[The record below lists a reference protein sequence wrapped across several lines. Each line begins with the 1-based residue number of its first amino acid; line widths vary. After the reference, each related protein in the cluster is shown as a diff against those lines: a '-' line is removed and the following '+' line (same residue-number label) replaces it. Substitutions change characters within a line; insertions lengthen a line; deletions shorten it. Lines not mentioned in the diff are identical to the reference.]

1 MSLGDRE
8 SYYLHFETNN
18 LLKGE
23 KGKRR
28 DTHSDDLSEL
38 LIKSTENNNGLVVGQ
53 KRPITNNNGGNNT
66 PAKVPC
72 CQNLGKTMI
81 DVEVDLMI
89 LNQVD
94 QEHQIL
100 QILDDAMSERLAS
113 VIKKHWSMN
122 QKNLA
127 ILKN

>member
-23 KGKRR
+23 KSKRR

-66 PAKVPC
+66 QAKVPC

-81 DVEVDLMI
+81 DVEVDLII